1 MRDYFEKFKSKW
13 GIKSNFQL
21 IIILVVFAI
30 TGSCSLFVTEPLL
43 NLLNI
48 SEENL
53 KPWLYRVLKIIIIF
67 PIYNILIIIIGT
79 IFGQFSFFWNFV
91 KKMLSRIGL
100 NFFKD

>member
-1 MRDYFEKFKSKW
+1 MRDYFKKFKSKW

-21 IIILVVFAI
+21 IIILVVFSI
-30 TGSCSLFVTEPLL
+30 TGSFSLFVTEPLL

-53 KPWLYRVLKIIIIF
+53 RPWLYRVLKVIIIF

>member
-1 MRDYFEKFKSKW
+1 MRDYFKKFKSKW

-53 KPWLYRVLKIIIIF
+53 RPWLYTILKVIIIF
-67 PIYNILIIIIGT
+67 PTYNILIIIIGT

>member
-1 MRDYFEKFKSKW
+1 MRGYFKKFKTKW
-13 GIKSNFQL
+13 GIKSNLQL

-53 KPWLYRVLKIIIIF
+53 RPWLYIILKVIIIF
-67 PIYNILIIIIGT
+67 PTYNILIIIIGT

-100 NFFKD
+100 IFFKD

>member
-1 MRDYFEKFKSKW
+1 MRDYFKKFKSKW

-53 KPWLYRVLKIIIIF
+53 RPWLYRVLKIIIIF

>member
-1 MRDYFEKFKSKW
+1 MRDYFKKFKSKW

>member
-1 MRDYFEKFKSKW
+1 MAEGVIWF
-13 GIKSNFQL
+13 GIL
-21 IIILVVFAI
+21 GLWAILVVFAI

-53 KPWLYRVLKIIIIF
+53 RPWLYRVLKVIIIF
-67 PIYNILIIIIGT
+67 PTYNILIIIIGT

>member
-1 MRDYFEKFKSKW
+1 MRDYFKKFKTKW
-13 GIKSNFQL
+13 GIKSNLQL

-43 NLLNI
+43 NFLNI

-53 KPWLYRVLKIIIIF
+53 RPWLYRLLKVIIIF
-67 PIYNILIIIIGT
+67 PAYNILIIIIGA

>member
-1 MRDYFEKFKSKW
+1 MRDYFKKFKSKW

-30 TGSCSLFVTEPLL
+30 TGSCSLFITEPLL

-53 KPWLYRVLKIIIIF
+53 RPWLYRVLKIIIIF

>member
-1 MRDYFEKFKSKW
+1 MRDYFKKFKSKW

-48 SEENL
+48 
-53 KPWLYRVLKIIIIF
+53 KR
-67 PIYNILIIIIGT
+67 LIHKEKELAHLT
-79 IFGQFSFFWNFV
+79 EV
-91 KKMLSRIGL
+91 
-100 NFFKD
+100 